1 MIGGYKH
8 AHRFFYVKSEKRG
21 EGGTA
26 SDYIKQFSD
35 TDPIKY
41 IVGENIVSISF

>member
-8 AHRFFYVKSEKRG
+8 ADRFFYVKSEKRG
-21 EGGTA
+21 EGGTV

-35 TDPIKY
+35 REPIKY
-41 IVGENIVSISF
+41 IVGKTIALISF